1 MGNDSSDDPGRT
13 PPEPSWQGHEL
24 EALASAA
31 ARGGEGQG
39 GEWGAPADVPRH
51 PDLLALNIGISDAAS
66 LPRVQLA
73 AALQTVLERADDVA
87 LRYDMGHGHRPL
99 REQLAAAQR
108 ARFGGVVDAD
118 CFQICT
124 GASGAVDLVVRAL
137 IDPGDVIFAEA
148 PAYLGTLR
156 NFRGAL
162 ADVRSVPMDADGL
175 CVDALAEAVRACK
188 RQGRRVKL
196 VYTIATFQNP
206 TGRTLSAARRRAL
219 LELAAQE
226 RFLVLDDD
234 TYGELGYGERPDVP
248 ALSALADGHGVI
260 TVGSYSKVLATG
272 LRVGWV
278 QARPELIA
286 LLQRMRFEM
295 GQSPLLLHAIARL
308 GEEGVLSAHL
318 ARMRALYRQKME
330 RIAGALERRG
340 GRFLRFERPEGG
352 FYLWA
357 ELLGGLTA
365 EHVWRAAHREGVAV
379 NPGYGFFAERRDP
392 TGEHLR
398 IAFSWTPLERL
409 DEAAERLVRACERV
423 AAGDLA

>member
-1 MGNDSSDDPGRT
+1 MATN
-13 PPEPSWQGHEL
+13 EQGPDL
-24 EALASAA
+24 DALASAA
-31 ARGGEGQG
+31 ARSGEGQG
-39 GEWGAPADVPRH
+39 GEWGPPADLPPH
-51 PDLLALNIGISDAAS
+51 PDPLALNIGIPDAAS
-66 LPRVQLA
+66 LPRAELA
-73 AALQTVLERADDVA
+73 AALQAVLERSDDVA
-87 LRYDMGHGHRPL
+87 LRYDMGHGHWPL

-108 ARFGGVVDAD
+108 ARSGLAVEAD

-124 GASGAVDLVVRAL
+124 GASGAIDLVVRAL
-137 IDPGDVIFAEA
+137 VDPGDVIFAEA

-156 NFRGAL
+156 NFRGLL
-162 ADVRSVPMDADGL
+162 ADVRSVPMDAHGL
-175 CVDALAEAVRACK
+175 SVDALAEAVRACK
-188 RQGRRVKL
+188 RQGKRVKL
-196 VYTIATFQNP
+196 VYTIASFQNP
-206 TGRTLSAARRRAL
+206 TGRTLSAERRRAL
-219 LELAAQE
+219 LELAREE

-248 ALSALADGHGVI
+248 ALCALADGHGVI

-286 LLQRMRFEM
+286 LFSRMRFEM

-308 GEEGVLSAHL
+308 AEQGVLAAHL

-330 RIAGALERRG
+330 RIADALECHASRY
-340 GRFLRFERPEGG
+340 LRFERPQGG

-357 ELLGGLTA
+357 ELGEGLTA
-365 EHVWRAAHREGVAV
+365 ERVWRAAHREGVAV
-379 NPGYGFFAERRDP
+379 NPGYGFFADRRDP

-409 DEAAERLVRACERV
+409 EEAAQRLARACERV

>member
-1 MGNDSSDDPGRT
+1 MGD
-13 PPEPSWQGHEL
+13 QGYDL
-24 EALASAA
+24 DALASAA
-31 ARGGEGQG
+31 ARRGEVQG
-39 GEWGAPADVPRH
+39 GDWGPPAGVARH
-51 PDLLALNIGISDAAS
+51 PDLLALNIGIPDAAT

-73 AALQTVLERADDVA
+73 AAMRSVLERSDDVA
-87 LRYDMGHGHRPL
+87 LRYDMGQGHAPL

-108 ARFGGVVDAD
+108 ARSGLAVEAD
-118 CFQICT
+118 WFQICT
-124 GASGAVDLVVRAL
+124 GASGAIDLVVRAL

-156 NFRGAL
+156 NFRGVL
-162 ADVRSVPMDADGL
+162 ADVRSVPMDTEGL
-175 CVDALAEAVRACK
+175 SVDALAGAVRACK
-188 RQGRRVKL
+188 LQGKRVKL

-219 LELAAQE
+219 LELAARE
-226 RFLVLDDD
+226 GFLVLDDD
-234 TYGELGYGERPDVP
+234 TYGELGHGERPDVP
-248 ALSALADGHGVI
+248 ALCALAEGHGVI

-278 QARPELIA
+278 QARPELIG

-308 GEEGVLSAHL
+308 AEQGVLAAHL
-318 ARMRALYRQKME
+318 AGMRALYRRKME
-330 RIAGALERRG
+330 RIAEVLERHA
-340 GRFLRFERPEGG
+340 GRHLRFERPEGG
-352 FYLWA
+352 FYLWVELA
-357 ELLGGLTA
+357 EGLTA
-365 EHVWRAAHREGVAV
+365 ERVWRASHREGVAV

-409 DEAAERLVRACERV
+409 EEAAQRLVRACERV